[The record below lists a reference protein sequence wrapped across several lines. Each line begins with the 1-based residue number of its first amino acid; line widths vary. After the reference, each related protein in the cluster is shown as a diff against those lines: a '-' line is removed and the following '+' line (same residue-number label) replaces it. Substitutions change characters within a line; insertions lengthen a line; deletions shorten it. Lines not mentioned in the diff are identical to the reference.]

1 MRAIFT
7 PTILLDTTL
16 IEGLKAGT
24 TSLRTGQWVRDRNGR
39 KGQFIAASERVV
51 AVSWVNEGEDFQD
64 RTQRFA
70 RAVWHRLHKHEPVAA
85 VLHAPA
91 SVSLDR
97 LKEHF
102 RTTFQQ
108 AA

>member
-1 MRAIFT
+1 MSRFIET
-7 PTILLDTTL
+7 VLLDRATL
-16 IEGLKAGT
+16 AALKAGAS
-24 TSLRTGQWVRDRNGR
+24 SLPTGQWVRGLDGR
-39 KGQFIAASERVV
+39 KGQFIGADRGIV
-51 AVSWVNEGEDFQD
+51 AVSWVNEGEDFHD

-102 RTTFQQ
+102 RTTFQN